1 LEPAQIDGFSGAL
14 SKMFEDLVSPEVASL
29 VPYPPGKPQEELE
42 RELGIRD
49 SIKLAS
55 NENPL
60 GPSPKA
66 LAAVA
71 QALGRL
77 HRYPDGQG
85 YYLKEALARRLGV
98 AMNQIVLGNGSN
110 EVIELCVRTF
120 LRPGTNAVFSD
131 PTFLVYSKVVQGA
144 GGRMTRVPLKGLRH
158 DLAGLRAAVDDQT
171 RLIFLDNP
179 NNPTG
184 ALVSRADIEA
194 FIRDLPRLAVL
205 VLDEAYVDF
214 VRHGERIEPRAWI
227 ETDHPILFLRTFSKA
242 YGLAGLRIGY
252 GLAHR
257 ELVDY
262 LDRVRQPFNVSS
274 LAQAG
279 ALAALEDDD
288 FYRLTLETTW
298 AGLDWLKGETA
309 ALGFTA
315 YATETNF
322 MMIDLDREASDVAKA
337 MLHEGVIVRSLAS
350 YGLPR
355 TIRINAGTGDENRRF
370 VAALK
375 KVTAGNVPAP
385 VRG

>member
-1 LEPAQIDGFSGAL
+1 
-14 SKMFEDLVSPEVASL
+14 MFEDLVSPEVASL